1 MRSAKA
7 KLLATT
13 KEHLM
18 KIPALAALTLA
29 LIAPAFAHETSAQP
43 TRLTL
48 SFETGAQS
56 GSVMVSLFDSETA
69 YAGGTPLR
77 RAQVDVAGG
86 ARTAIFNDLPPGTY
100 AVKAF
105 HDVNGDGRMNANPF
119 GIPIEPVAF
128 SNNAPPNMGAP
139 KWDRTHFTVRG
150 DTTHTVK
157 ISGD

>member
-1 MRSAKA
+1 MWTSKA

-13 KEHLM
+13 KERPM
-18 KIPALAALTLA
+18 KIAALAALTLA
-29 LIAPAFAHETSAQP
+29 LTTPACVHASSAEP

-48 SFETGAQS
+48 TFETGAAT
-56 GSVMVSLFDSETA
+56 GSVMVSLYDSETA
-69 YAGGTPLR
+69 YAGGTPIR

-86 ARTAIFNDLPPGTY
+86 ARTVVFADLPPGSY
-100 AVKAF
+100 AIKAF
-105 HDVNGDGRMNANPF
+105 YDVNGDGKMNANPF

-128 SNNAPPNMGAP
+128 SNNAAPNMGAP
-139 KWDRTHFTVRG
+139 RWERTHFTVRG